1 MRLAPRNPLF
11 RKENAQQRENHK
23 KRGSL
28 RQRIPG
34 APRRPAAFKEMKRIA
49 RSSVDQALHAAA
61 QTGQLCSAESAA
73 AAAKKSNLI
82 KFRKN
87 EMNFEFTPLPPLA
100 SEGSGN
106 TRWLKFRVETQ
117 ARGVVP
123 C

>member
-1 MRLAPRNPLF
+1 MLN

-73 AAAKKSNLI
+73 AAAKKLNLI

-87 EMNFEFTPLPPLA
+87 EMNFESSPHLYPALLP
-100 SEGSGN
+100 
-106 TRWLKFRVETQ
+106 
-117 ARGVVP
+117 VVV
-123 C
+123 